1 MHTAMMPPPVQ
12 PSPTAT
18 DMGKTRT
25 KKKPRNVNK
34 GAVAVS
40 MSTTQMGSAAENTN
54 MMVVEKKTVCE
65 IGI

>member
-1 MHTAMMPPPVQ
+1 MHTAMMPLPVQ

-18 DMGKTRT
+18 DNMGETRT
-25 KKKPRNVNK
+25 KKKPRNAK